1 MKTMN
6 KTIICAAAAVALAGC
21 AKEMEMPASQELM
34 KMSFTGVVD
43 DNIGTK
49 TALTSDY
56 NVIWSAG
63 DQISVFADGAN
74 RQFTASN
81 IRASESGLEGG
92 TATFEGMATFS
103 DVYYGIYPYNEDATI
118 SETVI
123 TTTLPTDQTAVAGSF
138 AVGSNISVAKAAED
152 DVLQFR
158 NAGAIV
164 GLTVNGEGVSGV
176 RLLSGDGTKAMSGA
190 VTVDVT
196 GDTPVMAVAQ
206 DGGVNYIRLVAEQPS
221 DDNPD
226 ATGVLTSGQTYYF
239 VVAPGEYS
247 GLQLVFENAGLDA
260 TYTTTTAEVV
270 TVERNGN
277 KNLGSFTVGEEDW
290 IVNTYADYELN
301 GKAEVDEFIA
311 TVPEGEK
318 LELRN
323 LTVTGHD
330 VTSEVLRSLAQKVSA
345 VRGTLILDGIGSEDS
360 STWFDTNVFFPNV
373 DCQGD
378 IIFRNMQNIVN
389 PNGFTAYT
397 AIGGDFIIENC
408 PNFVLNWTTDLIN
421 ITEIAGDL
429 ILSNVK
435 NVCGPTFSGLRK
447 VGGNVQLS
455 EIANLRSLADRDV
468 DDKGYP
474 VMQLEQIGGDLIIQD
489 NPNLN
494 SLDGFES
501 LIHIGGNVIISG
513 NSEDLP
519 EASGPVGEHD
529 CIGLCLIKDLL
540 NMGAISSDATITL
553 TTGEDDHTVDI
564 ETLQSCNPEIT
575 AKSYVIMGQ
584 EQLLEFLAAGDS
596 ENKETVHDL
605 FITGDDLEEGSVRDI
620 DNRVAAIEGTLTFSD
635 IKMANGS
642 WLSTDQFIENI
653 NVTGGIVFQ
662 NIESSINPN
671 GLKMTSLTGD
681 VIIENCPN
689 FPHDWDP
696 FTDLKEVGGDVR
708 VIGPMK
714 GFSARFFRALETVGG
729 DFYVEGVDSFWD
741 FTYDGNPG
749 VIKEVGGDFT
759 IIDCPAFTRDAKGFR
774 GFDSIEHIGGNVTLR
789 NTAVSFPRESS
800 DVVVGLC
807 IFKHYMETGV
817 ISSDATVTVEDS
829 SGIVDMSTITSC
841 TGLVTAA
848 GE

>member
-6 KTIICAAAAVALAGC
+6 KTIICAAAAIALAGC
-21 AKEMEMPASQELM
+21 AKEMEMPADQELR

-56 NVIWSAG
+56 NVIWTSG
-63 DQISVFADGAN
+63 DQISVFANGN
-74 RQFTASN
+74 NSQFTASN

-92 TATFEGMATFS
+92 VATFEGMATAA
-103 DVYYGIYPYNEDATI
+103 DVYYGVYPYNESATI
-118 SETVI
+118 SETIVS
-123 TTTLPTDQTAVAGSF
+123 TVLPTDQTAVAGSF
-138 AVGSNISVAKAAED
+138 AVGSNISVAKAAEE

-164 GLTVNGEGVSGV
+164 GLTVNGEGISAI
-176 RLLSGDGTKAMSGA
+176 RLQSADGTAAMSGA
-190 VTVDVT
+190 VTVDVS
-196 GDTPVMAVAQ
+196 GDTPMMALAS
-206 DGGVNYIRLVAEQPS
+206 GAVNHVRLVAEQPS

-226 ATGVLTSGQTYYF
+226 ATGTLTSGSTYYF

-301 GKAEVDEFIA
+301 GKTEADAFVA
-311 TVPEGEK
+311 SVPEGEK

-330 VTSEVLRSLAQKVSA
+330 VTTEVLGNLAQKVSA
-345 VRGTLILDGIGSEDS
+345 VRGTLILDGIGTEN
-360 STWFDTNVFFPNV
+360 TGEWFDTNVFFSHV

-397 AIGGDFIIENC
+397 SIGGDFIIENC
-408 PNFVLNWTTDLIN
+408 PNFVLSWSHDLAN
-421 ITEIAGDL
+421 ISEIAGDL
-429 ILSNVK
+429 TIRGGNNMYGSL
-435 NVCGPTFSGLRK
+435 FSSLRK
-447 VGGNVQLS
+447 VGGTVELS
-455 EIANLRSLADRDV
+455 GITGVWSLDNNLEE
-468 DDKGYP
+468 GYP
-474 VMQLEQIGGDLIIQD
+474 MMQIEQIGGDLVIKD
-489 NPNLN
+489 NTDLW
-494 SLDGFES
+494 SLAGFES
-501 LIHIGGNVIISG
+501 LIHIGGNVVISG
-513 NSEDLP
+513 NNPKLP
-519 EASGPVGEHD
+519 VSSGVVDGDD

-540 NMGAISSDATITL
+540 NMGVISADATITL

-708 VIGPMK
+708 VIGPLK

-729 DFYVEGVDSFWD
+729 DFYIEGVDNFFE
-741 FTYDGNPG
+741 FTNQEAPG
-749 VIKEVGGDFT
+749 VIKEIGGDFT

>member
-6 KTIICAAAAVALAGC
+6 KTIICAAAAIALAGC
-21 AKEMEMPASQELM
+21 AKEMEMPADQELR

-56 NVIWSAG
+56 NVIWTSG
-63 DQISVFADGAN
+63 DQISVFANGN
-74 RQFTASN
+74 NSQFTASN

-92 TATFEGMATFS
+92 VATFEGMATAA
-103 DVYYGIYPYNEDATI
+103 DVYYGVYPYNESATI
-118 SETVI
+118 SETIVS
-123 TTTLPTDQTAVAGSF
+123 TVLPTDQTAVAGSF
-138 AVGSNISVAKAAED
+138 AVGSNISVAKAAEE

-164 GLTVNGEGVSGV
+164 GLTVNGEGISAI
-176 RLLSGDGTKAMSGA
+176 RLQSADGTAAMSGA
-190 VTVDVT
+190 VTVDVS
-196 GDTPVMAVAQ
+196 GDTPVMAMAS
-206 DGGVNYIRLVAEQPS
+206 GAVNHVRLVAEQPS

-226 ATGVLTSGQTYYF
+226 ATGTLTSGETYYF

-260 TYTTTTAEVV
+260 TYTTTTSETV

-277 KNLGSFTVGEEDW
+277 KNLGEFTVEESDW
-290 IVNTYADYELN
+290 IVNTYADYEFN
-301 GKAEVDEFIA
+301 GKADVDEFIA

-318 LELRN
+318 MELRN

-330 VTSEVLRSLAQKVSA
+330 VTTEVLGNLAQKVSA
-345 VRGTLILDGIGSEDS
+345 VRGTLILDGIGTEN
-360 STWFDTNVFFPNV
+360 TGEWFDTNVFFSRV

-540 NMGAISSDATITL
+540 NMGAISADATITL
-553 TTGEDDHTVDI
+553 TTGDDDHAVDI
-564 ETLQSCNPEIT
+564 ETLQSCNPDIT

-584 EQLLEFLAAGDS
+584 EQLLEFLAAADS
-596 ENKETVHDL
+596 ENKETVYDL

-635 IKMANGS
+635 ISMANGA

-662 NIESSINPN
+662 NVQANINPN

-681 VIIENCPN
+681 VVIDNCPN
-689 FPHDWDP
+689 FPADWDP

-708 VIGPMK
+708 VIGPIK

-729 DFYVEGVDSFWD
+729 DFHIEGVDSFWD
-741 FTYDGNPG
+741 FTNGDTPG
-749 VIKEVGGDFT
+749 IIKSVGGDFT

-800 DVVVGLC
+800 DAVVGLC

-817 ISSDATVTVEDS
+817 ISADAIVTVEDS
-829 SGIVDMSTITSC
+829 GGIVDMSTVASC
-841 TGLVTAA
+841 TGLASPA

>member
-1 MKTMN
+1 MKTMK
-6 KTIICAAAAVALAGC
+6 KTIICAAAVIALAGC
-21 AKEMEMPASQELM
+21 AKEMEMSPEQELT
-34 KMSFTGVVD
+34 KMSFTGFVD
-43 DNIGTK
+43 GNVGTK

-56 NVIWSAG
+56 NVIWTAG
-63 DQISVFADGAN
+63 DQISVFADGSN
-74 RQFTASN
+74 NQFTASN
-81 IRASESGLEGG
+81 IRASEGGLEGAV
-92 TATFEGMATFS
+92 ATFEGMANVA
-103 DVYYGIYPYNEDATI
+103 DVYYGIYPYNEDATM
-118 SETVI
+118 SGTVI

-138 AVGSNISVAKAAED
+138 AVGSNISVAKAAEE

-164 GLTVNGEGVSGV
+164 GLTVNGEGISAI
-176 RLLSGDGTKAMSGA
+176 RLQSGDAQKPMSGT
-190 VTVDVT
+190 VTVDAT
-196 GDTPVMAVAQ
+196 DDTPVMAVAQ
-206 DGGVNYIRLVAEQPS
+206 EGVNYVRIVAAQPS

-226 ATGVLTSGQTYYF
+226 ATGTLTSGETYYF

-260 TYTTTTAEVV
+260 TYTTTTSETV

-277 KNLGSFTVGEEDW
+277 KNLGEFTVEESDW
-290 IVNTYADYELN
+290 IVNTYADYEFN
-301 GKAEVDEFIA
+301 GKDDVDEFIA

-318 LELRN
+318 MEFRN

-330 VTSEVLRSLAQKVSA
+330 VTTEVLGNLAQKVSA
-345 VRGTLILDGIGSEDS
+345 VRGTLILDGIGTEN
-360 STWFDTNVFFPNV
+360 TGEWFDTNVFFSHV

-540 NMGAISSDATITL
+540 NMGAISADATITL

-564 ETLQSCNPEIT
+564 ETLQSCNPDIT

-584 EQLLEFLAAGDS
+584 EQLLEFLAAADS
-596 ENKETVHDL
+596 ENKETVYDL

-635 IKMANGS
+635 ISMANGA

-662 NIESSINPN
+662 NVQANINPN

-681 VIIENCPN
+681 VVIDNCPN
-689 FPHDWDP
+689 FPADWDP

-708 VIGPMK
+708 VIGPIK

-729 DFYVEGVDSFWD
+729 DFHIEGVDSFWD
-741 FTYDGNPG
+741 FTYGDTPG
-749 VIKEVGGDFT
+749 IIKSVGGDFT

-800 DVVVGLC
+800 DAVVGLC

-817 ISSDATVTVEDS
+817 ISADAIVTVEDS
-829 SGIVDMSTITSC
+829 GGIVDMSTVASC
-841 TGLVTAA
+841 TGLASPA

>member
-1 MKTMN
+1 MKTMK
-6 KTIICAAAAVALAGC
+6 KTIICAAAVIALAGC
-21 AKEMEMPASQELM
+21 AKEMEMSPEQELT
-34 KMSFTGVVD
+34 KMSFTGFVD
-43 DNIGTK
+43 GNVGTK

-56 NVIWSAG
+56 NVIWTAG
-63 DQISVFADGAN
+63 DQISVFADGSN
-74 RQFTASN
+74 NQFTASN
-81 IRASESGLEGG
+81 IRASEGGLEGAV
-92 TATFEGMATFS
+92 ATFEGMANVA
-103 DVYYGIYPYNEDATI
+103 DVYYGIYPYNEDATM
-118 SETVI
+118 SGTVI

-138 AVGSNISVAKAAED
+138 AVGSNISVAKAAEE

-164 GLTVNGEGVSGV
+164 GLTVNGEGISAI
-176 RLLSGDGTKAMSGA
+176 RLQSGDAQKPMSGT
-190 VTVDVT
+190 VTVDAT
-196 GDTPVMAVAQ
+196 DDTPVMAVAQ
-206 DGGVNYIRLVAEQPS
+206 EGVNYVRIVAAQPS

-226 ATGVLTSGQTYYF
+226 ATGTLTSGETYYF

-260 TYTTTTAEVV
+260 TYTTTTSETV

-277 KNLGSFTVGEEDW
+277 KNLGEFTVEESDW
-290 IVNTYADYELN
+290 IVNTYADYEFN
-301 GKAEVDEFIA
+301 GKADVDEFIA

-318 LELRN
+318 MELRN

-330 VTSEVLRSLAQKVSA
+330 VTTEVLGNLAQKVSA
-345 VRGTLILDGIGSEDS
+345 VRGTLILDGIGTENTGD
-360 STWFDTNVFFPNV
+360 WFDTNVFFSHV

-397 AIGGDFIIENC
+397 SIGGDFIIENC
-408 PNFVLNWTTDLIN
+408 PNFVLSWSHDLAN
-421 ITEIAGDL
+421 ISEIAGDL
-429 ILSNVK
+429 TIRGGNNMYGSL
-435 NVCGPTFSGLRK
+435 FSSLRK
-447 VGGNVQLS
+447 VGGTVELS
-455 EIANLRSLADRDV
+455 GITGVWSLDNNLEE
-468 DDKGYP
+468 GYP
-474 VMQLEQIGGDLIIQD
+474 MMQIEQIGGDLVIKD
-489 NPNLN
+489 NTDLW
-494 SLDGFES
+494 SLAGFES
-501 LIHIGGNVIISG
+501 LIHIGGDVVITG
-513 NSEDLP
+513 NNPKLP
-519 EASGPVGEHD
+519 EASGVVDGDD
-529 CIGLCLIKDLL
+529 CIGLCIIKDML
-540 NMGAISSDATITL
+540 NMGAIGADATITL

-575 AKSYVIMGQ
+575 AKSYVIMG
-584 EQLLEFLAAGDS
+584 EAQLQEFLAAANPES
-596 ENKETVHDL
+596 KETVHDL
-605 FITGDDLEEGSVRDI
+605 FITGDDFLEASLRSI
-620 DNRVAAIEGTLTFSD
+620 DDRIATIEGTLTFSGID
-635 IKMANGS
+635 TDTD
-642 WLSTDQFIENI
+642 WLSTDQCLELM

-662 NIESSINPN
+662 DVQANINPN

-689 FPHDWDP
+689 FPADWDP

-708 VIGPMK
+708 IIGPMK

-729 DFYVEGVDSFWD
+729 DFYIEGVDSFWD
-741 FTYDGNPG
+741 FTYGDTPG
-749 VIKEVGGDFT
+749 IIKSVGGDFT

-817 ISSDATVTVEDS
+817 ISPDATVTVEDS

-841 TGLVTAA
+841 TGLATAS

>member
-1 MKTMN
+1 MKTMK
-6 KTIICAAAAVALAGC
+6 KTIICAAAVIALAGC
-21 AKEMEMPASQELM
+21 AKEMEMSPEQELT
-34 KMSFTGVVD
+34 KMSFTGFVD
-43 DNIGTK
+43 GNVGTK

-56 NVIWSAG
+56 NVIWTAG
-63 DQISVFADGAN
+63 DQISVFADGSN
-74 RQFTASN
+74 NQFTASN
-81 IRASESGLEGG
+81 IRASEGGLEGAV
-92 TATFEGMATFS
+92 ATFEGMANVA
-103 DVYYGIYPYNEDATI
+103 DVYYGIYPYNEDATM
-118 SETVI
+118 SGTVI

-138 AVGSNISVAKAAED
+138 AVGSNISVAKAAEE

-164 GLTVNGEGVSGV
+164 GLTVNGEGISAI
-176 RLLSGDGTKAMSGA
+176 RLQSGDAQKPMSGT
-190 VTVDVT
+190 VTVDAT
-196 GDTPVMAVAQ
+196 DDTPVMAVAQ
-206 DGGVNYIRLVAEQPS
+206 EGVNYVRIVAAQPS

-226 ATGVLTSGQTYYF
+226 ATGTLTSGETYYF

-260 TYTTTTAEVV
+260 TYTTTTSETV

-277 KNLGSFTVGEEDW
+277 KNLGEFTVEESDW
-290 IVNTYADYELN
+290 IVNTYADYEFN
-301 GKAEVDEFIA
+301 GKADVDEFIA

-318 LELRN
+318 MELRN

-330 VTSEVLRSLAQKVSA
+330 VTTEVLGNLAQKVSA
-345 VRGTLILDGIGSEDS
+345 VRGTLILDGIGTEN
-360 STWFDTNVFFPNV
+360 TGEWFDTNVFFSHV

-397 AIGGDFIIENC
+397 SIGGDFIIENC
-408 PNFVLNWTTDLIN
+408 PNFVLNWTKDLIN

-540 NMGAISSDATITL
+540 NMGAISADATITL
-553 TTGEDDHTVDI
+553 TTGDDDHAVDI
-564 ETLQSCNPEIT
+564 ETLQSCNPDIT

-584 EQLLEFLAAGDS
+584 EQLLEFLAAADS
-596 ENKETVHDL
+596 ENKETVYDL

-635 IKMANGS
+635 ISMANGA

-662 NIESSINPN
+662 NVQANINPN

-681 VIIENCPN
+681 VVIDNCPN
-689 FPHDWDP
+689 FPADWDP

-708 VIGPMK
+708 VIGPIK

-729 DFYVEGVDSFWD
+729 DFHIEGVDSFWD
-741 FTYDGNPG
+741 FTNGDTPG
-749 VIKEVGGDFT
+749 IIKSVGGDFT

-800 DVVVGLC
+800 DAVVGLC

-817 ISSDATVTVEDS
+817 ISADAIVTVEDS
-829 SGIVDMSTITSC
+829 GGIVDMSTVASC
-841 TGLVTAA
+841 TGLASPA

>member
-6 KTIICAAAAVALAGC
+6 KTIICAAAAIALAGC
-21 AKEMEMPASQELM
+21 AKEMEMPADQGLR

-74 RQFTASN
+74 NPFTASN
-81 IRASESGLEGG
+81 IRASEGGLEGAV
-92 TATFEGMATFS
+92 ATFEGMANVA
-103 DVYYGIYPYNEDATI
+103 DVYYGIYPYNEDATM
-118 SETVI
+118 SGTVI

-138 AVGSNISVAKAAED
+138 AVGSNISVAKAAEE

-164 GLTVNGEGVSGV
+164 GLTVNGEGISAI
-176 RLLSGDGTKAMSGA
+176 RLQSGDAQKPMSGT
-190 VTVDVT
+190 VTVDAT
-196 GDTPVMAVAQ
+196 DDTPVMAVAQ
-206 DGGVNYIRLVAEQPS
+206 EGVNYVRIVAAQPS

-226 ATGVLTSGQTYYF
+226 ATGTLTSGETYYF

-260 TYTTTTAEVV
+260 TYTTTTSETV

-277 KNLGSFTVGEEDW
+277 KNLGEFTVEESDW
-290 IVNTYADYELN
+290 IVNTYADYEFN
-301 GKAEVDEFIA
+301 GKADVDEFIA

-318 LELRN
+318 MELRN

-330 VTSEVLRSLAQKVSA
+330 VTTEVLGNLAQKVSA
-345 VRGTLILDGIGSEDS
+345 VRGTLILDGIGTENTDE
-360 STWFDTNVFFPNV
+360 WFDTNVFFSHV

-408 PNFVLNWTTDLIN
+408 PNFVLSWSHDLAN
-421 ITEIAGDL
+421 ISEIAGDL
-429 ILSNVK
+429 TIRGGNNMYGSL
-435 NVCGPTFSGLRK
+435 FSSLRK
-447 VGGNVQLS
+447 VGGTVELS
-455 EIANLRSLADRDV
+455 GITGVWSLDNNLEE
-468 DDKGYP
+468 GYP
-474 VMQLEQIGGDLIIQD
+474 MMQIEQIGGDLVIKD
-489 NPNLN
+489 NTDLW
-494 SLDGFES
+494 SLAGFES
-501 LIHIGGNVIISG
+501 LIHIGGNVVITG
-513 NSEDLP
+513 NNPKLP
-519 EASGPVGEHD
+519 EASGVVDGDD

-540 NMGAISSDATITL
+540 NMGAISADAAITL

-564 ETLQSCNPEIT
+564 ETLQSCNPDRT
-575 AKSYVIMGQ
+575 SQSYVIMGQ
-584 EQLLEFLAAGDS
+584 EQLLEFLAAADS
-596 ENKETVHDL
+596 ENKETVYDL

-635 IKMANGS
+635 ISMANGA

-662 NIESSINPN
+662 NVQANINPN

-681 VIIENCPN
+681 VVIDNCPN
-689 FPHDWDP
+689 FPADWDP

-708 VIGPMK
+708 VIGPIK

-729 DFYVEGVDSFWD
+729 DFHIEGVDSFWD
-741 FTYDGNPG
+741 FTNGDTPG
-749 VIKEVGGDFT
+749 IIKSVGGDFT

-789 NTAVSFPRESS
+789 NTAVSFPRESTES
-800 DVVVGLC
+800 VVGLC

-817 ISSDATVTVEDS
+817 ISSDAIVTVEDS
-829 SGIVDMSTITSC
+829 GGVVDMSTITSC
-841 TGLVTAA
+841 TGLVSPA

>member
-6 KTIICAAAAVALAGC
+6 KTIICAAAAIALAGC
-21 AKEMEMPASQELM
+21 AKEMEMPADQELR

-74 RQFTASN
+74 NPFTASN
-81 IRASESGLEGG
+81 IRASEGGLEGG
-92 TATFEGMATFS
+92 VATFEGMANVA
-103 DVYYGIYPYNEDATI
+103 DVYYGIYPYNEAATM
-118 SETVI
+118 SGTVI
-123 TTTLPTDQTAVAGSF
+123 ITTLPTDQTAVAGSF
-138 AVGSNISVAKAAED
+138 AVGSNISVAKAAEE

-164 GLTVNGEGVSGV
+164 GLTVKGEGISAV
-176 RLLSGDGTKAMSGA
+176 RLQSADGTAAMSGA
-190 VTVDVT
+190 VTVDVS
-196 GDTPVMAVAQ
+196 GDTPVMAMAS
-206 DGGVNYIRLVAEQPS
+206 GAVNHVRLVAEQPS

-226 ATGVLTSGQTYYF
+226 ATGTLASGATYYF

-260 TYTTTTAEVV
+260 TYTTTTSETV

-277 KNLGSFTVGEEDW
+277 KNLGEFTIEKDDW
-290 IVNTYADYELN
+290 IVNTYADYEFN

-323 LTVTGHD
+323 LTVTGSD
-330 VTSEVLRSLAQKVSA
+330 INDAVLASLAAKISA
-345 VRGTLILDGIGSEDS
+345 VRGTLTFDGIGSESTDDWINTNQFIS
-360 STWFDTNVFFPNV
+360 SV
-373 DCQGD
+373 DCQGS
-378 IIFRNMQNIVN
+378 IIFRNISNTIN
-389 PNGFTAYT
+389 PNGFTGYT
-397 AIGGDFIIENC
+397 KINGDFIVDNC
-408 PNFVLNWTTDLIN
+408 PNFAIADWVHDLENISEVVGDFVIN
-421 ITEIAGDL
+421 SGNKLAGTVFN
-429 ILSNVK
+429 S
-435 NVCGPTFSGLRK
+435 LRK
-447 VGGNVQLS
+447 VGGNFELS
-455 EIANLRSLADRDV
+455 NITEVWSL
-468 DDKGYP
+468 KNG
-474 VMQLEQIGGDLIIQD
+474 MQIEQIGGDLVIKD
-489 NPNLN
+489 NPALW
-494 SLDGFES
+494 SLHGFEK
-501 LIHIGGNVIISG
+501 LIHIGGDVVITGNNPKMPEESRNVDG
-513 NSEDLP
+513 D
-519 EASGPVGEHD
+519 D

-540 NMGAISSDATITL
+540 NMGVISADATITL

-708 VIGPMK
+708 VIGPLK

-749 VIKEVGGDFT
+749 VIKSVGGDFT

>member
-1 MKTMN
+1 MKTMK
-6 KTIICAAAAVALAGC
+6 KTIICAAAVIALAGC
-21 AKEMEMPASQELM
+21 AKEMEMSPEQELT
-34 KMSFTGVVD
+34 KMSFTGLVD
-43 DNIGTK
+43 GNVGTK

-56 NVIWSAG
+56 NVIWTAG
-63 DQISVFADGAN
+63 DQISVFADGSN
-74 RQFTASN
+74 NQFTASN
-81 IRASESGLEGG
+81 IRASEGGLEGAV
-92 TATFEGMATFS
+92 ATFEGMANVA
-103 DVYYGIYPYNEDATI
+103 DVYYGIYPYNEDATM
-118 SETVI
+118 SGTVI

-138 AVGSNISVAKAAED
+138 AVGSNISVAKAAEE

-164 GLTVNGEGVSGV
+164 GLTVKGEGISAI
-176 RLLSGDGTKAMSGA
+176 RLQSGDAQKPMSGT
-190 VTVDVT
+190 VTVDAT
-196 GDTPVMAVAQ
+196 DDTPVMAVAQ
-206 DGGVNYIRLVAEQPS
+206 EGVNYVRIVAAQPS

-226 ATGVLTSGQTYYF
+226 ATGTLTSGETYYF

-260 TYTTTTAEVV
+260 TYTTTTSETV

-277 KNLGSFTVGEEDW
+277 KNLGEFTVEESDW
-290 IVNTYADYELN
+290 IVNTYADYEFN
-301 GKAEVDEFIA
+301 GKADVDEFIA

-318 LELRN
+318 MELRN

-330 VTSEVLRSLAQKVSA
+330 VTTEVLGNLAKKVSA
-345 VRGTLILDGIGSEDS
+345 VRGILILDGIGTEN
-360 STWFDTNVFFPNV
+360 TGEWFDTNVFFSHV

-540 NMGAISSDATITL
+540 NMGAISADATITL

-564 ETLQSCNPEIT
+564 ETLQSCNPDIT

-584 EQLLEFLAAGDS
+584 EQLLEFLAAADS
-596 ENKETVHDL
+596 ENKETVYDL

-635 IKMANGS
+635 ISMANGA

-662 NIESSINPN
+662 NVQANINPN

-681 VIIENCPN
+681 VVIDNCPN
-689 FPHDWDP
+689 FPADWDP

-708 VIGPMK
+708 VIGPIK

-729 DFYVEGVDSFWD
+729 DFHIEGVDSFWD
-741 FTYDGNPG
+741 FTYGDTPG
-749 VIKEVGGDFT
+749 IIKSVGGDFT

-800 DVVVGLC
+800 DAVVGLC

-817 ISSDATVTVEDS
+817 ISADAIVTVEDS
-829 SGIVDMSTITSC
+829 GGIVDMSTVASC
-841 TGLVTAA
+841 TGLASPA

>member
-6 KTIICAAAAVALAGC
+6 KTIICAAAAIALAGC
-21 AKEMEMPASQELM
+21 AKEMEMPADQELR

-56 NVIWSAG
+56 NVIWTSG
-63 DQISVFADGAN
+63 DQISVFANGN
-74 RQFTASN
+74 NSQFTASN
-81 IRASESGLEGG
+81 IRASESGLEDGV
-92 TATFEGMATFS
+92 ATFEGMATAA
-103 DVYYGIYPYNEDATI
+103 DVYYGVYPYNESATI
-118 SETVI
+118 SETIVS
-123 TTTLPTDQTAVAGSF
+123 TVLPTDQTAVAGSF
-138 AVGSNISVAKAAED
+138 AVGSNISVAKAAEE

-164 GLTVNGEGVSGV
+164 GLTVNGEGISAI
-176 RLLSGDGTKAMSGA
+176 RLQSADGTAAMSGA
-190 VTVDVT
+190 VTVDVS
-196 GDTPVMAVAQ
+196 GDTPVMALAS
-206 DGGVNYIRLVAEQPS
+206 GAVNHVRLVAEQPS

-226 ATGVLTSGQTYYF
+226 ATGTLTSGSTYYF

-260 TYTTTTAEVV
+260 TYTTTTSETV

-277 KNLGSFTVGEEDW
+277 KNLGEFTIEKDDW
-290 IVNTYADYELN
+290 IVNTYADYEFN
-301 GKAEVDEFIA
+301 GKADVDEFIA

-318 LELRN
+318 MELRN

-330 VTSEVLRSLAQKVSA
+330 VTTEVLGNLAQKVSA
-345 VRGTLILDGIGSEDS
+345 VRGTLILDGIGTEN
-360 STWFDTNVFFPNV
+360 TGEWFDTNVFFSHV

-540 NMGAISSDATITL
+540 NMGAISADATITL

-564 ETLQSCNPEIT
+564 ETLQSCNPDIT

-584 EQLLEFLAAGDS
+584 EQLLEFLAAADS
-596 ENKETVHDL
+596 ENKETVYDL

-635 IKMANGS
+635 ISMANGA

-662 NIESSINPN
+662 NVQANINPN

-681 VIIENCPN
+681 VVIDNCPN
-689 FPHDWDP
+689 FPADWDP
-696 FTDLKEVGGDVR
+696 FKDLKEVGGDVR
-708 VIGPMK
+708 VIGPIK

-729 DFYVEGVDSFWD
+729 DFHIEGVDSFWD
-741 FTYDGNPG
+741 FTYGDTPG
-749 VIKEVGGDFT
+749 IIKSVGGDFT

-800 DVVVGLC
+800 DAVVGLC

-817 ISSDATVTVEDS
+817 ISADAIVTVEDS
-829 SGIVDMSTITSC
+829 GGIVDMSTVASC
-841 TGLVTAA
+841 TGLASPA

>member
-6 KTIICAAAAVALAGC
+6 KTIICAAAAIALAGC
-21 AKEMEMPASQELM
+21 AKEMEMPADQELR

-74 RQFTASN
+74 NQFTASN
-81 IRASESGLEGG
+81 IRASEGGLEGAV
-92 TATFEGMATFS
+92 ATFGGMANVA
-103 DVYYGIYPYNEDATI
+103 DVYYGIYPYSEAATM
-118 SETVI
+118 SGTVI

-138 AVGSNISVAKAAED
+138 AVGSNISVAKAAEE

-164 GLTVNGEGVSGV
+164 GLTVNGEGISAI
-176 RLLSGDGTKAMSGA
+176 RLQSADGTAAMSGA
-190 VTVDVT
+190 VTVDVS
-196 GDTPVMAVAQ
+196 GDTPVMALAS
-206 DGGVNYIRLVAEQPS
+206 GAVNHVRLVAEQPS

-226 ATGVLTSGQTYYF
+226 ATGTLTSGSTYYF

-247 GLQLVFENAGLDA
+247 GLQLVFENADLDA
-260 TYTTTTAEVV
+260 TYTTSTAEVV

-323 LTVTGHD
+323 LTVTGSD
-330 VTSEVLRSLAQKVSA
+330 INDAVLASLAGKISA
-345 VRGTLILDGIGSEDS
+345 VRGTLTFDGIGSGSADDWINTNQFIS
-360 STWFDTNVFFPNV
+360 SV
-373 DCQGD
+373 DCQGS
-378 IIFRNMQNIVN
+378 IIFRNISNTIN
-389 PNGFTAYT
+389 PNGFTGYT
-397 AIGGDFIIENC
+397 KINGDFIVDNC
-408 PNFVLNWTTDLIN
+408 PNFAIADWVHDLENISEVVGDFVIN
-421 ITEIAGDL
+421 SGNKLAG
-429 ILSNVK
+429 SVFN
-435 NVCGPTFSGLRK
+435 SLRK
-447 VGGNVQLS
+447 VGGNFELS
-455 EIANLRSLADRDV
+455 NITEAWSL
-468 DDKGYP
+468 KNG
-474 VMQLEQIGGDLIIQD
+474 MQIEQIGGDLVIKD
-489 NPNLN
+489 NPALW
-494 SLDGFES
+494 SLHGFEK
-501 LIHIGGNVIISG
+501 LIHIGGDVVITGNNPKMPEESRNVDG
-513 NSEDLP
+513 D
-519 EASGPVGEHD
+519 D

-540 NMGAISSDATITL
+540 NMGVISADATITL

-708 VIGPMK
+708 VIGPLK

-729 DFYVEGVDSFWD
+729 DFYIEGVDNFFE
-741 FTYDGNPG
+741 FTNQEAPG
-749 VIKEVGGDFT
+749 VIKEIGGDFT

>member
-6 KTIICAAAAVALAGC
+6 KTIICAAAAIALAGC
-21 AKEMEMPASQELM
+21 AKEMEMPADQELR

-56 NVIWSAG
+56 NVIWTSG
-63 DQISVFADGAN
+63 DQISVFANGN
-74 RQFTASN
+74 NSQFTASN

-92 TATFEGMATFS
+92 VATFEGMATS
-103 DVYYGIYPYNEDATI
+103 ADVYYGVYPYNESATI
-118 SETVI
+118 SETIVS
-123 TTTLPTDQTAVAGSF
+123 TVLPTDQTAVAGSF
-138 AVGSNISVAKAAED
+138 AVGSNISVAKAAEE
-152 DVLQFR
+152 DVLLFR

-164 GLTVNGEGVSGV
+164 GLTVKGEGISAV
-176 RLLSGDGTKAMSGA
+176 RLQSADGTAAMSGA
-190 VTVDVT
+190 VTVDVS
-196 GDTPVMAVAQ
+196 GDTPVMAMAS
-206 DGGVNYIRLVAEQPS
+206 GAVNHVRLVAEQPS

-226 ATGVLTSGQTYYF
+226 ATGTLASGSTYYF

-260 TYTTTTAEVV
+260 TYTTTTSETV

-277 KNLGSFTVGEEDW
+277 KNLGEFTIEKDDW
-290 IVNTYADYELN
+290 IVNTYADYEFN
-301 GKAEVDEFIA
+301 GKADVDEFIA

-318 LELRN
+318 MELRN

-330 VTSEVLRSLAQKVSA
+330 VTTEVLGNLAQKVSA
-345 VRGTLILDGIGSEDS
+345 VRGTLILDGIGTENTDE
-360 STWFDTNVFFPNV
+360 WFDTNVFFSHV

-408 PNFVLNWTTDLIN
+408 PNFVLSWSHDLAN
-421 ITEIAGDL
+421 ISEIAGDL
-429 ILSNVK
+429 TIRGGNNMYGSL
-435 NVCGPTFSGLRK
+435 FSSLRK
-447 VGGNVQLS
+447 VGGTVELS
-455 EIANLRSLADRDV
+455 GITGVWSLDNNLEE
-468 DDKGYP
+468 GYP
-474 VMQLEQIGGDLIIQD
+474 MMQIEQIGGDLVIKD
-489 NPNLN
+489 NTDLW
-494 SLDGFES
+494 SLAGFES
-501 LIHIGGNVIISG
+501 LIHIGGNVVITG
-513 NSEDLP
+513 NNPKLP
-519 EASGPVGEHD
+519 EASGVVDGDD

-540 NMGAISSDATITL
+540 NMGAISADAAIIL

-564 ETLQSCNPEIT
+564 ETLQSCNPDIT
-575 AKSYVIMGQ
+575 AKSYVIMG
-584 EQLLEFLAAGDS
+584 EAQLQEFLAAANPES
-596 ENKETVHDL
+596 KETVHDL
-605 FITGDDLEEGSVRDI
+605 FITGDDFLEASLRSI
-620 DNRVAAIEGTLTFSD
+620 DDRIAAIEGTLTFSGID
-635 IKMANGS
+635 TDTD
-642 WLSTDQFIENI
+642 WLSTDQCLELM

-662 NIESSINPN
+662 DVQANINPN

-689 FPHDWDP
+689 FPADWDP

-708 VIGPMK
+708 IIGPMK

-729 DFYVEGVDSFWD
+729 DFYIEGVDSFWD
-741 FTYDGNPG
+741 FTYGDTPG
-749 VIKEVGGDFT
+749 IIKSVGGDFT

-800 DVVVGLC
+800 DAVVGLC

-817 ISSDATVTVEDS
+817 ISADAIVTVEDS
-829 SGIVDMSTITSC
+829 GGIVDMSTVASC
-841 TGLVTAA
+841 TGLASPA

>member
-1 MKTMN
+1 MKTMK
-6 KTIICAAAAVALAGC
+6 KTIICAAAVIALAGC
-21 AKEMEMPASQELM
+21 AKEMEMSPEQELT
-34 KMSFTGVVD
+34 KMSFTGFVD
-43 DNIGTK
+43 GNVGTK

-56 NVIWSAG
+56 NVIWTAG
-63 DQISVFADGAN
+63 DQISVFADGSN
-74 RQFTASN
+74 NQFTASN
-81 IRASESGLEGG
+81 IRASEGGLEGAV
-92 TATFEGMATFS
+92 ATFEGMANVA
-103 DVYYGIYPYNEDATI
+103 DVYYGIYPYNEDATM
-118 SETVI
+118 SGTVI

-138 AVGSNISVAKAAED
+138 AVGSNISVAKAAEE

-164 GLTVNGEGVSGV
+164 GLTVNGEGISAI
-176 RLLSGDGTKAMSGA
+176 RLQSGDAQKPMSGT
-190 VTVDVT
+190 VTVDAT
-196 GDTPVMAVAQ
+196 DDTPVMAVAQ
-206 DGGVNYIRLVAEQPS
+206 EGVNYVRIVAAQPS

-226 ATGVLTSGQTYYF
+226 ATGTLTSGETYYF

-260 TYTTTTAEVV
+260 TYTTSTAEVV

-318 LELRN
+318 MELRN

-330 VTSEVLRSLAQKVSA
+330 VTTEVLGNLAQKVSA
-345 VRGTLILDGIGSEDS
+345 VRGTLILDGIGTEN
-360 STWFDTNVFFPNV
+360 TGEWFDTNVFFSHV

-540 NMGAISSDATITL
+540 NMGAISADATITL

-564 ETLQSCNPEIT
+564 ETLQSCNPDIT

-584 EQLLEFLAAGDS
+584 EQLLEFLAAADS
-596 ENKETVHDL
+596 ENKETVYDL

-635 IKMANGS
+635 ISMANDA

-662 NIESSINPN
+662 NVQANINPN

-681 VIIENCPN
+681 VVIDNCPN
-689 FPHDWDP
+689 FPADWDP

-708 VIGPMK
+708 VIGPIK

-729 DFYVEGVDSFWD
+729 DFHIEGVDSFWD
-741 FTYDGNPG
+741 FTYGDTPG
-749 VIKEVGGDFT
+749 IIKSVGGDFT

-800 DVVVGLC
+800 DAVVGLC

-817 ISSDATVTVEDS
+817 ISADAIVTVEDS
-829 SGIVDMSTITSC
+829 GGIVDMSTVASC
-841 TGLVTAA
+841 TGLASPA

>member
-6 KTIICAAAAVALAGC
+6 KTIICAAAAIALAGC
-21 AKEMEMPASQELM
+21 AKEMEMPADQELR

-56 NVIWSAG
+56 NVIWTSG
-63 DQISVFADGAN
+63 DQISVFANGN
-74 RQFTASN
+74 NSQFTASN

-92 TATFEGMATFS
+92 VATFEGMATAA
-103 DVYYGIYPYNEDATI
+103 DVYYGVYPYNESATI
-118 SETVI
+118 SETIVS
-123 TTTLPTDQTAVAGSF
+123 TVLPTDQTAVAGSF
-138 AVGSNISVAKAAED
+138 AVGSNISVAKAAEE

-164 GLTVNGEGVSGV
+164 GLTVNGEGISAI
-176 RLLSGDGTKAMSGA
+176 RLQSADGTAAMSGA
-190 VTVDVT
+190 VTVDVS
-196 GDTPVMAVAQ
+196 GDTPVMALAS
-206 DGGVNYIRLVAEQPS
+206 GAVNHVRLVAEQPS

-226 ATGVLTSGQTYYF
+226 ATGTLTSGSTYYF

-260 TYTTTTAEVV
+260 TYTTSTAEVV

-277 KNLGSFTVGEEDW
+277 KNLGLFTVGEEDW

-330 VTSEVLRSLAQKVSA
+330 VTTEVLGNLAQKVSA
-345 VRGTLILDGIGSEDS
+345 VRGTLILDGIGTEN
-360 STWFDTNVFFPNV
+360 TGEWFDTNVFFSHV

-397 AIGGDFIIENC
+397 SIGGDFIIENC
-408 PNFVLNWTTDLIN
+408 PNFVLSWSHDLAN
-421 ITEIAGDL
+421 ISEIAGDL
-429 ILSNVK
+429 TIRGGNNMYGSL
-435 NVCGPTFSGLRK
+435 FSSLRK
-447 VGGNVQLS
+447 VGGTVELS
-455 EIANLRSLADRDV
+455 GITGVWSLDNNLEE
-468 DDKGYP
+468 GYP
-474 VMQLEQIGGDLIIQD
+474 MMQIEQIGGDLVIKD
-489 NPNLN
+489 NTDLW
-494 SLDGFES
+494 SLAGFES
-501 LIHIGGNVIISG
+501 LIHIGGNVVISG
-513 NSEDLP
+513 NNPKLP
-519 EASGPVGEHD
+519 VSSGVVDGDD

-540 NMGAISSDATITL
+540 NKGAISADATITL
-553 TTGEDDHTVDI
+553 ATGEDNAPVDI
-564 ETLQSCNPEIT
+564 ADVPSCNPDIT
-575 AKSYVIMGQ
+575 ARSYVIMGQ
-584 EQLLEFLAAGDS
+584 EQLLEFLAAADS
-596 ENKETVHDL
+596 ENKETVYDL

-635 IKMANGS
+635 VTMANGA

-662 NIESSINPN
+662 NVQASINPN

-681 VIIENCPN
+681 VVIDNCPN
-689 FPHDWDP
+689 FPADWDP

-708 VIGPMK
+708 VIGPIK

-729 DFYVEGVDSFWD
+729 DFHIEGVDSFWD
-741 FTYDGNPG
+741 FTYGDTPG
-749 VIKEVGGDFT
+749 IIKSVGGDLT

-800 DVVVGLC
+800 DAVVGLC

-817 ISSDATVTVEDS
+817 ISADAIVTVEDS
-829 SGIVDMSTITSC
+829 DGIVDMSTVTSC
-841 TGLVTAA
+841 TGLASPA

>member
-323 LTVTGHD
+323 LTVTGSDINND
-330 VTSEVLRSLAQKVSA
+330 VLASLASRISS
-345 VRGTLILDGIGSEDS
+345 VRGVMTFDGIGNDDPA
-360 STWFDTNVFFPNV
+360 TWLDMNNFVSIV
-373 DCQGD
+373 DLQGD
-378 IIFRNMQNIVN
+378 IIFRNITNIVN
-389 PNGFTAYT
+389 PQGFAGYT

-408 PNFVLNWTTDLIN
+408 PNFVLTWSHDLAN
-421 ITEIAGDL
+421 ISEVAGDL
-429 ILSNVK
+429 IIRGGNGMYGSL
-435 NVCGPTFSGLRK
+435 FSSLRK
-447 VGGNVQLS
+447 VGGSVELS
-455 EIANLRSLADRDV
+455 GITGVWSLDNALES
-468 DDKGYP
+468 GYP
-474 VMQLEQIGGDLIIQD
+474 MMQIEQIGGDLIIKD
-489 NPNLN
+489 NTDLW
-494 SLDGFES
+494 SLAGFES
-501 LIHIGGNVIISG
+501 LIHVGGNVVITG
-513 NSEDLP
+513 NNPKLP
-519 EASGPVGEHD
+519 EASGVVDGDD
-529 CIGLCLIKDLL
+529 CIGLCIIKDML
-540 NMGAISSDATITL
+540 NMGAISADATITL
-553 TTGEDDHTVDI
+553 TTGDDDHAVDI
-564 ETLQSCNPEIT
+564 ETLQSCNPDIT

-584 EQLLEFLAAGDS
+584 EQLLEFLAAADS
-596 ENKETVHDL
+596 ENKETVYDL

-635 IKMANGS
+635 VTMANGA

-662 NIESSINPN
+662 NVQASINPN

-681 VIIENCPN
+681 VVIDNCPN
-689 FPHDWDP
+689 FPADWDP

-708 VIGPMK
+708 VIGPIK

-729 DFYVEGVDSFWD
+729 DFHIEGVDSFWD
-741 FTYDGNPG
+741 FTYGDTPG
-749 VIKEVGGDFT
+749 IIKSVGGDLT

-800 DVVVGLC
+800 DAVVGLC

-817 ISSDATVTVEDS
+817 ISADAIVTVEDS
-829 SGIVDMSTITSC
+829 GGIVDMSTVTSC
-841 TGLVTAA
+841 TGLASPA

>member
-1 MKTMN
+1 MKTMK
-6 KTIICAAAAVALAGC
+6 KTIICAAAVIALAGC
-21 AKEMEMPASQELM
+21 AKEMEMSPEQELT
-34 KMSFTGVVD
+34 KMSFTGFVD
-43 DNIGTK
+43 GNVGTK

-56 NVIWSAG
+56 NVIWTAG
-63 DQISVFADGAN
+63 DQISVFADGSN
-74 RQFTASN
+74 NQFTASN
-81 IRASESGLEGG
+81 IRASEGGLEGAV
-92 TATFEGMATFS
+92 ATFEGMANVA
-103 DVYYGIYPYNEDATI
+103 DVYYGIYPYNEDATM
-118 SETVI
+118 SGTVI

-138 AVGSNISVAKAAED
+138 AVGSNISVAKAAEE

-164 GLTVNGEGVSGV
+164 GLTVNGEGISAV
-176 RLLSGDGTKAMSGA
+176 RLQSADGTAAMSGA
-190 VTVDVT
+190 VTVDVS
-196 GDTPVMAVAQ
+196 GDTPVMAMASGAVNHVRIVA
-206 DGGVNYIRLVAEQPS
+206 AQPS
-221 DDNPD
+221 DDNTD
-226 ATGVLTSGQTYYF
+226 ATGTLTSGSTYYF

-260 TYTTTTAEVV
+260 TYTTTTSETV

-277 KNLGSFTVGEEDW
+277 KNLGEFTVEESDW
-290 IVNTYADYELN
+290 IVNTYADYEFN
-301 GKAEVDEFIA
+301 GKTDVDEFIA

-318 LELRN
+318 VELRN

-330 VTSEVLRSLAQKVSA
+330 VTTEVLGNLAQKVSA
-345 VRGTLILDGIGSEDS
+345 VRGTLILDGIGTEN
-360 STWFDTNVFFPNV
+360 TGEWFDTNVFFSHV

-397 AIGGDFIIENC
+397 SIGGDFIIENC

-540 NMGAISSDATITL
+540 NMGAISADATITL
-553 TTGEDDHTVDI
+553 ATGEDNAPVDI
-564 ETLQSCNPEIT
+564 ADVPSCNPDIT
-575 AKSYVIMGQ
+575 ARSYVIMGQ
-584 EQLLEFLAAGDS
+584 EQLLEFLAAADS
-596 ENKETVHDL
+596 ENKETVYDL

-635 IKMANGS
+635 ISMANGA

-662 NIESSINPN
+662 NVQANINPN

-681 VIIENCPN
+681 VVIDNCPN
-689 FPHDWDP
+689 FPADWDP

-708 VIGPMK
+708 VIGPIK

-729 DFYVEGVDSFWD
+729 DFHIEGVDSFWD
-741 FTYDGNPG
+741 FTNGDTPG
-749 VIKEVGGDFT
+749 IIKSVGGDFT

-800 DVVVGLC
+800 DAVVGLC

-817 ISSDATVTVEDS
+817 ISADAIVTVEDS
-829 SGIVDMSTITSC
+829 GGIVDMSTVASC
-841 TGLVTAA
+841 TGLASPA

>member
-6 KTIICAAAAVALAGC
+6 KTIICAAAAIALAGC
-21 AKEMEMPASQELM
+21 AKEMEMPADQELR

-56 NVIWSAG
+56 NVIWTSG
-63 DQISVFADGAN
+63 DQISVFANGN
-74 RQFTASN
+74 NSQFTASN

-92 TATFEGMATFS
+92 VATFEGMATAA
-103 DVYYGIYPYNEDATI
+103 DVYYGVYPYNESATI
-118 SETVI
+118 SETIVS
-123 TTTLPTDQTAVAGSF
+123 TVLPTDQTAVAGSF
-138 AVGSNISVAKAAED
+138 AVGSNISVAKAAEE

-164 GLTVNGEGVSGV
+164 GLTVKGEGISAV
-176 RLLSGDGTKAMSGA
+176 RLQSADGTAAMSGA
-190 VTVDVT
+190 VTVDVS
-196 GDTPVMAVAQ
+196 GDTPVMAMAS
-206 DGGVNYIRLVAEQPS
+206 GAVNHVRLVAEQPS

-226 ATGVLTSGQTYYF
+226 ATGTLASGSTYYF

-260 TYTTTTAEVV
+260 TYTTTTSETV

-277 KNLGSFTVGEEDW
+277 KNLGEFTIEKDDW
-290 IVNTYADYELN
+290 IVNTYADYEFN
-301 GKAEVDEFIA
+301 GKADVDEFIA

-318 LELRN
+318 MELRN

-330 VTSEVLRSLAQKVSA
+330 VTTEVLGNLAQKVSA
-345 VRGTLILDGIGSEDS
+345 VRGTLILDGIGTEN
-360 STWFDTNVFFPNV
+360 TGEWFDTNVFFSHV

-540 NMGAISSDATITL
+540 NMGAISADATITL

-564 ETLQSCNPEIT
+564 ETLQSCNPDIT

-584 EQLLEFLAAGDS
+584 EQLLEFLAAADS
-596 ENKETVHDL
+596 ENKETVYDL

-635 IKMANGS
+635 ISMANGA

-662 NIESSINPN
+662 NVQANINPN

-681 VIIENCPN
+681 VVIDNCPN
-689 FPHDWDP
+689 FPADWDP
-696 FTDLKEVGGDVR
+696 FKDLKEVGGDVR
-708 VIGPMK
+708 VIGPIK

-729 DFYVEGVDSFWD
+729 DFHIEGVDSFWD
-741 FTYDGNPG
+741 FTYGDTPG
-749 VIKEVGGDFT
+749 IIKSVGGDFT

-800 DVVVGLC
+800 DAVVGLC

-817 ISSDATVTVEDS
+817 ISADAIVTVEDS
-829 SGIVDMSTITSC
+829 GGIVDMSTVASC
-841 TGLVTAA
+841 TGLASPA